1 MARGARSGPCGEVRR
16 IPASACL
23 TEPWLTSP
31 PMATTRIAALIAA
44 LMLIPVAAAD
54 AKPAT
59 VKVMTRNLYLGADLS
74 PGMNASNVQELVNG
88 AGQILNQVD
97 ANNFPVRA
105 KGLAKEIRTTSP
117 DIVGLQEA
125 ALWRTEPCDRNP
137 LPPAA
142 TTARYDYIASL
153 LREVN
158 KGKKLYRVAVV
169 KPEFDFEVWANTDGN
184 ESTAGPNCPMGSEVN
199 GRLTMR
205 YAILVRSGVK
215 VRSPKAGTFKT
226 LLRVKPAGVNVDVT
240 RGWTSIDATAHGKKL
255 HFVTAH
261 LEAFDNS
268 PSGNLTNGDKTVG
281 NGQIRQAQAKE
292 LVAGPG
298 RSKLAV
304 IALGDFN
311 SDVKT
316 EVKPGDGLA
325 YRALLKAGFAERST
339 YNPLGCCLNAD
350 VLTSSGGGKRSD
362 FDHKVDHVM
371 TSSAKKVKLRSS
383 VITGLTPANGFWD
396 SDHAG
401 VLSVLKV
408 F

>member
-1 MARGARSGPCGEVRR
+1 MAMVAAMVT
-16 IPASACL
+16 A
-23 TEPWLTSP
+23 
-31 PMATTRIAALIAA
+31 RIAAVLAA
-44 LMLIPVAAAD
+44 LLLGPVAVAD

-59 VKVMTRNLYLGADLS
+59 VKVMTRNLYLGADLG
-74 PGMNASNVQELVNG
+74 PGIQATNLQELANG

-105 KGLAKEIRTTSP
+105 KGLAQEIRTAKP
-117 DIVGLQEA
+117 DLVGLQEA
-125 ALWRTEPCDRNP
+125 ALWRTEPCDKNP

-142 TTARYDYIASL
+142 ATVRYDYLASL
-153 LREVN
+153 LAEVN
-158 KGKKLYRVAVV
+158 KGANLYRIAVT

-184 ESTAGPNCPMGSEVN
+184 EATAGPGCPMGSEIN

-205 YAILVRSGVK
+205 DAILVRRGVK
-215 VRSPKAGTFKT
+215 FTHARTGTFKT

-240 RGWTSIDATAHGKKL
+240 RGWTAIDATVHGKKL
-255 HFVTAH
+255 HFVNAH
-261 LEAFDNS
+261 FEAFDNS

-281 NGQIRQAQAKE
+281 NGEIRQAQAKE
-292 LVAGPG
+292 LAAGPG
-298 RSKLAV
+298 RSKLPAV
-304 IALGDFN
+304 ALGDFN

-325 YRALLKAGFAERST
+325 YRALLKAGFVERST

-350 VLTSSGGGKRSD
+350 VLTTSGGGKPGD

-371 TSSAKKVKLRSS
+371 TNAPKKVKLRSS
-383 VITGLTPANGFWD
+383 TITGRTPLNGFWD

-408 F
+408 S